1 MEGVQ
6 MSDTPISDST
16 PHNVADLGMLCRRL
30 ERELTA
36 SNAIIRQQQLLDE
49 ENLRLQDRIKWLE
62 EEFNELRSNESRLL
76 NSNEELERRIK
87 RLEEWKESALE
98 VEREWDANAI
108 ATLLGAKLGE
118 SQRKVIQRE
127 VPLLLERIKR
137 LEKSSQQLKSL
148 NNKICEINLKVS
160 QERHDSNVRITQLE
174 QENDALRADLL
185 LWNEKEVKL

>member
-1 MEGVQ
+1 
-6 MSDTPISDST
+6 MSEYE
-16 PHNVADLGMLCRRL
+16 HN
-30 ERELTA
+30 EH
-36 SNAIIRQQQLLDE
+36 LLDE
-49 ENLRLQDRIKWLE
+49 IQRLRE
-62 EEFNELRSNESRLL
+62 SNFHLREDC
-76 NSNEELERRIK
+76 EKQKQRIK
-87 RLEEWKESALE
+87 RLEEWKESALA

-108 ATLLGAKLGE
+108 AKLLGAKLGE

-185 LWNEKEVKL
+185 LWENGGPLP